1 MTALV
6 FLIAILIILASGFA
20 LYVGLRFPDRVDE
33 GRVRSDG
40 FRRTGHVS
48 RETLRR
54 LRDDLNAEELPL
66 TRTRTRIVGVPIGDG
81 CVNDTGIDE

>member
-1 MTALV
+1 M
-6 FLIAILIILASGFA
+6 IILAILAKVLVVLAGGFA
-20 LYVGLRFPDRVDE
+20 VFRVLRFPEKVDE
-33 GRVRSDG
+33 GRVRSDD
-40 FRRTGHVS
+40 FYRTDHVS